1 MNGKNELCSTKNQ
14 TKNHQMPKEV
24 SFQRLTL
31 EPMSRSVT
39 KQLPDSQHM
48 QISPQ
53 SIIFLYKMS
62 WEYYVTFTEI
72 IIPMLEN

>member
-1 MNGKNELCSTKNQ
+1 MNGKNELRSTKNQ

-48 QISPQ
+48 QNSPQ
-53 SIIFLYKMS
+53 SIIFLYKMT